1 MRRSASEIIRNLE
14 MRIARLE
21 RQAMQSLPHWIS
33 DTLSL
38 EAGYK
43 TFKVRAIKMVNSL
56 DKYMSEYPQVNDL
69 LGLKE
74 PFISERYLRGVFDD
88 LHQRYAS
95 DKSVVADTVFMS
107 IFIGYVDS
115 ISYQFKK
122 YSRSNRLSDI
132 VTSFLKKY
140 LR

>member
-1 MRRSASEIIRNLE
+1 MRRSASEIIRSLE
-14 MRIARLE
+14 VRVARLE
-21 RQAMQSLPHWIS
+21 RQAMQFSPQWIS
-33 DTLSL
+33 DTLSIE
-38 EAGYK
+38 EAYK

-69 LGLKE
+69 FGLKE
-74 PFISERYLRGVFDD
+74 PFISERFLRGVFED

-95 DKSVVADTVFMS
+95 DKSVVADIVFMR

-115 ISYQFKK
+115 ITYQFKK
-122 YSRSNRLSDI
+122 YSRSNLLTEYVS
-132 VTSFLKKY
+132 SFLKKY